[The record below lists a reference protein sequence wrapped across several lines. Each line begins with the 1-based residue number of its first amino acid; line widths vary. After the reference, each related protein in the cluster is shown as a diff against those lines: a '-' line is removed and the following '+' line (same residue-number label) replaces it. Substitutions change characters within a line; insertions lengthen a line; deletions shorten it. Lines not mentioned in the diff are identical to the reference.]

1 MAVMW
6 RDVNRSNRE
15 IFHSPPTALQ
25 CKAVPARAGAFF
37 SVFPVSFVAEPMQ
50 ILIRLLQ
57 SLDAYRWQLSALVA
71 LVFGVTATQLV
82 TPSLIRRA
90 IDDGL
95 ARHDAT
101 ALAQVALLIVGVG
114 LLRALLGFARRYTA
128 EWLINRTGYDF
139 RNAMYDKI
147 QRLSF
152 SYHDSAQTGNLMS
165 RCTEDISALSRFVG
179 QGAVELIHILL
190 LLAGILFLLLQ
201 TSVTLTLIGLAPILF
216 LALITVR
223 LGRMIGPLF
232 LVVDRAL
239 GDLSSALQENLTGAQ
254 VVRAFAR
261 EGFEKEKFGSA
272 NRKLYDAQVRV
283 VSSWGFYMPTMMIFV
298 MLSTALVLWFGG
310 QMVLARA
317 LTIGELVAFNAYLIL
332 LAQPVQDLGFI
343 VNSAGEAVAGGQRIF
358 EVLDVAAEI
367 KSPVNARVAPP
378 LTGRVMFER
387 VTFAYNGARDALID
401 VSFEAQPNQVIAL
414 IGPTGSGKTSLV
426 NLIPR
431 FYDVTSGRVLVDG
444 LDVRSLDLK
453 SLRSQIGI
461 VLQTALLF
469 STTIRDNIAYG
480 RLDAS
485 EDEVIAAARAARAHD
500 FISAFAKGYETIVG
514 ERGVTLS
521 GGQRQRI
528 AIARALLM
536 NPRILIL
543 DDSTSSVDTQ
553 TEYLIQQA
561 LAELMQNRTTFVIA
575 QRLSTV
581 KRADQILVLDGGRIV
596 QRGTHDELLEQGG
609 LYKQIYD
616 LQLKDQEQFAREM
629 MFLNE
634 SEIAEDRGDGHGAPT
649 RSADTR
655 LANAG

>member
-1 MAVMW
+1 
-6 RDVNRSNRE
+6 
-15 IFHSPPTALQ
+15 
-25 CKAVPARAGAFF
+25 
-37 SVFPVSFVAEPMQ
+37 MQ

-57 SLDAYRWQLSALVA
+57 SLNAYRWQLAALVG
-71 LVFGVTATQLV
+71 LVLSVTATQLV

-95 ARHDAT
+95 ARSDAA

-128 EWLINRTGYDF
+128 EWLINHTGYDF

-152 SYHDSAQTGNLMS
+152 SYHDSAQTGQLMS

-179 QGAVELIHILL
+179 QGAVELVHILA
-190 LLAGILFLLLQ
+190 LLAGILFLLFQ
-201 TSVTLTLIGLAPILF
+201 TSVTLTFIGLSPIV
-216 LALITVR
+216 ALTFITIH
-223 LGRMIGPLF
+223 LGRMVSPMF
-232 LVVDRAL
+232 LRVDQSL
-239 GDLSSALQENLTGAQ
+239 GDLSSTLQENLSGAQ

-261 EGFEKEKFGSA
+261 EEFEKGKFANA

-283 VSSWGFYMPTMMIFV
+283 VSNWGFYLPTITIFIL
-298 MLSTALVLWFGG
+298 LSTALGLWFGG
-310 QMVLARA
+310 QMVLAGA
-317 LTIGELVAFNAYLIL
+317 LTVGELVAFNAYLVL

-343 VNSAGEAVAGGQRIF
+343 VNSSGEAVAGGQRIF
-358 EVLDVAAEI
+358 EILDLDEEI
-367 KSPVNARVAPP
+367 KSPANALAAPT
-378 LTGRVMFER
+378 LTGQIAFDS
-387 VTFAYNGARDALID
+387 VTFSYRGGRDALAN
-401 VSFEAQPNQVIAL
+401 VSFAAQPNQVIAL

-431 FYDVTSGRVLVDG
+431 FYDATSGRVCVDG
-444 LDVRSLDLK
+444 IDIKTLDLK

-461 VLQTALLF
+461 VLQTSLLF
-469 STTIRDNIAYG
+469 STTIRDNLAYG

-485 EDEVIAAARAARAHD
+485 EEQVIAAAKAARAHD
-500 FISAFAKGYETIVG
+500 FIMAFAQGYATVVG

-561 LAELMQNRTTFVIA
+561 LAELMKNRTTFVIA

-596 QRGTHDELLEQGG
+596 QRGTHDALLEEGG

-629 MFLNE
+629 MFLDE
-634 SEIAEDRGDGHGAPT
+634 SEIAEERSEGRGARM
-649 RSADTR
+649 RSAETR
-655 LANAG
+655 MANAG

>member
-1 MAVMW
+1 M
-6 RDVNRSNRE
+6 
-15 IFHSPPTALQ
+15 P
-25 CKAVPARAGAFF
+25 
-37 SVFPVSFVAEPMQ
+37 
-50 ILIRLLQ
+50 ILIRLLK
-57 SLDAYRWQLSALVA
+57 SLKRYRWQLAL
-71 LVFGVTATQLV
+71 LVLLVLGVTATSLI

-90 IDDGL
+90 IDEGL
-95 ARHDAT
+95 ARNDSV
-101 ALAQVALLIVGVG
+101 ALAQVALLIIGVG
-114 LLRALLGFARRYTA
+114 LVRAFLGFARRYTA

-165 RCTEDISALSRFVG
+165 RCTEDISSLSRFVG
-179 QGAVELIHILL
+179 QGAVELVHILL

-201 TSVTLTLIGLAPILF
+201 SSVTLTLIGLAPLILLTF
-216 LALITVR
+216 VTVH
-223 LGRMIGPLF
+223 LGRIVGPLF
-232 LVVDRAL
+232 LRVDQSI
-239 GDLSSALQENLTGAQ
+239 GDLSSTLQENLTGAQ

-261 EGFEKEKFGSA
+261 EDFEKEKFSKA
-272 NRKLYDAQVRV
+272 NRKWYDAQVHLM
-283 VSSWGFYMPTMMIFV
+283 STWGFYMPTMMIFI
-298 MLSTALVLWFGG
+298 MFSTALILWFGG
-310 QMVLARA
+310 EMVIAGT
-317 LTIGELVAFNAYLIL
+317 LTIGELVAFNAYLML

-343 VNSAGEAVAGGQRIF
+343 VNSAGEAVAGGQRLF
-358 EVLDVAAEI
+358 EVLDVDEEI
-367 KSPVNARVAPP
+367 KSPPNAIPAPT
-378 LTGRVMFER
+378 LTGRVTFDH
-387 VTFAYNGARDALID
+387 VTFSYRGDRDQLSN

-431 FYDVTSGRVLVDG
+431 FYDATSGVVCVDG
-444 LDVRSLDLK
+444 LDIKTLDLK

-461 VLQTALLF
+461 VLQTSLLF
-469 STTIRDNIAYG
+469 SSSIRDNIAYG

-485 EDEVIAAARAARAHD
+485 EDEVIAAAKAARAHD
-500 FISAFAKGYETIVG
+500 FITSFAKGYETIVG

-553 TEYLIQQA
+553 TEHLIQQA
-561 LAELMQNRTTFVIA
+561 LSELMQNRTTFVIA

-581 KRADQILVLDGGRIV
+581 KRADQILVLDAGRIV
-596 QRGTHDELLEQGG
+596 QRGRHDELLEQGG

-634 SEIAEDRGDGHGAPT
+634 TEVAEEERGDGNSQRGE
-649 RSADTR
+649 RVMD
-655 LANAG
+655 GV

>member
-1 MAVMW
+1 M
-6 RDVNRSNRE
+6 
-15 IFHSPPTALQ
+15 P
-25 CKAVPARAGAFF
+25 
-37 SVFPVSFVAEPMQ
+37 
-50 ILIRLLQ
+50 ILIRLLK
-57 SLDAYRWQLSALVA
+57 SLKRYRWQLAL
-71 LVFGVTATQLV
+71 LVLLVLGVTATSLI

-90 IDDGL
+90 IDEGL
-95 ARHDAT
+95 ARNDSV
-101 ALAQVALLIVGVG
+101 ALAQVALLIIGVG
-114 LLRALLGFARRYTA
+114 LVRAFLGFARRYTA

-165 RCTEDISALSRFVG
+165 RCTEDISSLSRFVG
-179 QGAVELIHILL
+179 QGAVELVHILL

-201 TSVTLTLIGLAPILF
+201 SSVTLTLIGLAPLILLTF
-216 LALITVR
+216 VTVH
-223 LGRMIGPLF
+223 LGRIVGPLF
-232 LVVDRAL
+232 LRVDQSI
-239 GDLSSALQENLTGAQ
+239 GDLSSTLQENLTGAQ

-261 EGFEKEKFGSA
+261 EDFEKEKFSKA
-272 NRKLYDAQVRV
+272 NRKWYDAQVHLM
-283 VSSWGFYMPTMMIFV
+283 STWGFYMPTMMIFI
-298 MLSTALVLWFGG
+298 MFSTALILWFGG
-310 QMVLARA
+310 EMVIAGT
-317 LTIGELVAFNAYLIL
+317 LTIGELVAFNAYLML

-343 VNSAGEAVAGGQRIF
+343 VNSAGEAVAGGQRLF
-358 EVLDVAAEI
+358 EVLDVDEEI
-367 KSPVNARVAPP
+367 KSPPNAIPAPT
-378 LTGRVMFER
+378 LTGRVTFDH
-387 VTFAYNGARDALID
+387 VTFSYRGDRDQLSN

-431 FYDVTSGRVLVDG
+431 FYDATSGAVCVDG
-444 LDVRSLDLK
+444 LDIKTLDLK

-461 VLQTALLF
+461 VLQTSLLF
-469 STTIRDNIAYG
+469 SSSIRDNIAYG

-485 EDEVIAAARAARAHD
+485 EYEVIAAAKAARAHD
-500 FISAFAKGYETIVG
+500 FITSFAKGYETIVG

-553 TEYLIQQA
+553 TEHLIQQA
-561 LAELMQNRTTFVIA
+561 LSELMQNRTTFVIA

-581 KRADQILVLDGGRIV
+581 KRADQILVLDAGRIV
-596 QRGTHDELLEQGG
+596 QRGRHDELLEQGG

-629 MFLNE
+629 MFLDE
-634 SEIAEDRGDGHGAPT
+634 TEVAEEERGDGNSRRGE
-649 RSADTR
+649 RVMD
-655 LANAG
+655 GV